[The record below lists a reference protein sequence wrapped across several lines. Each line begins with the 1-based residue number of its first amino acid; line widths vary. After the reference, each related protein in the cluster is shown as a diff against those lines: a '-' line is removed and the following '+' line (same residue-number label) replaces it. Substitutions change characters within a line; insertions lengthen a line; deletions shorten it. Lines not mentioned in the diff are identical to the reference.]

1 MILKHPLLSVLTM
14 TALTLGYQGTAQASE
29 YSTIPPN
36 TSAESN
42 LLMQPVIYRYQSV
55 SALDMAKQNP
65 ELSTLVEAVHASGI
79 SRMLAFAGKDY
90 TIFAPS
96 NAAFESLFRET
107 RLTKQSLMA
116 NKPLL
121 RMLLGYH
128 VIKDTKPLSMQQLPA
143 GTVRTLNKKPLAITQ
158 QRSIL
163 DERGRLAHITQ
174 PNITTRN
181 GMVHV
186 VDRVLFPAQ

>member
-143 GTVRTLNKKPLAITQ
+143 GTIRMLNKKPLAITQ

-163 DERGRLAHITQ
+163 DGRGRLAHITQ

-186 VDRVLFPAQ
+186 VDKVLFPAE